1 MCHWAKYVFDSL
13 PKADWIKINQP
24 TKQSSNQS
32 ITDSPDLNV
41 NVQITSVQKV
51 SFFQSNLSTTKTTEL
66 SKDIKSNI
74 VDLHEAGMIT
84 RKVVDQHKTNQFIN
98 DLKAKSSSLASVQ
111 STGFRGR
118 ETQCTVCCFL
128 SLLCPFC
135 YPLVCLYLDVQ
146 HPMSCIMSL
155 GLPGNTLYRCACILY

>member
-24 TKQSSNQS
+24 TKQSSSQS

-66 SKDIKSNI
+66 SKDIKGNI

-84 RKVVDQHKTNQFIN
+84 RKVVDQHKTSQFIN
-98 DLKAKSSSLASVQ
+98 DLKAKSSFGISSIHC
-111 STGFRGR
+111 FRGR
-118 ETQCTVCCFL
+118 ETQCTFCHYYVLLVIHLSVCIWMFNIL
-128 SLLCPFC
+128 WVALWAWDFQAILCTDA
-135 YPLVCLYLDVQ
+135 LVY
-146 HPMSCIMSL
+146 
-155 GLPGNTLYRCACILY
+155 